1 MRAELARVYVA
12 TATALHR
19 MLALTSAPLEVVRVA
34 SEMLRAALGV
44 YHQLAA
50 PAAEEVRPDQPPSD
64 QPPSDQPP
72 SDLPPSDLPPSDL
85 PPSSLPP
92 SDVPPSDLPLFDLPL
107 SDLPPSNLPRSDRRP
122 PDLRRKARWAFS
134 ALNSSWRRPLRRR
147 CGSREGVA
155 CIRLQF
161 NMGG

>member
-64 QPPSDQPP
+64 P
-72 SDLPPSDLPPSDL
+72 PPSDL